1 MIKAIL
7 FDAKRQ
13 NGGSY
18 QMSLNNLIS
27 FIDNFKKKK
36 IKYIIITHKKNFD
49 LDNLKINYRIVN
61 LTTWD
66 YIFIFLNNLFFI
78 KTILKFLNI
87 NSSFERKLFGLKVK
101 LLIFFFISWKSF
113 LLNSVYFTS
122 TVLDTCHIDYYGK
135 KKFKE
140 IGILVIIFREYLYKK
155 ILPLSYRVIVES
167 KDLKRKI
174 IKLYKIKSNSII
186 PIPNL
191 PSVLLKNKIKEYQVN
206 NIRKKFNIK
215 NKFYL
220 YPAQFWEHKNHQIII
235 ECVKKLKKKNK
246 NINFIF
252 CGKDKGNLNIIL
264 QKISEYN
271 VENNIKIIGYI
282 KDNELY
288 NLYKISE
295 GLVMPS
301 YFGPTNIPPVEAWYF
316 NIPVIYSSLNSSHG
330 LDAAIYF
337 NPDSSSQLI
346 KCLSKLENKKFKN
359 KLISKGKKRLISIKR
374 ENVQG
379 HIKFSSE
386 IKKFEIV
393 KL

>member
-7 FDAKRQ
+7 FDAKRK

-36 IKYIIITHKKNFD
+36 IKYIIITHKKNSD
-49 LDNLKINYRIVN
+49 LDNLKINYRIIN

-78 KTILKFLNI
+78 KKILKFLNI

-101 LLIFFFISWKSF
+101 LLIFFFTSWKSF

-122 TVLDTCHIDYYGK
+122 TVLDTSHIDFYGK

-140 IGILVIIFREYLYKK
+140 ISIWVIIFREYLYKK

-174 IKLYKIKSNSII
+174 VKLYKIKSNSII

-235 ECVKKLKKKNK
+235 ESVKKLKKKNK

-337 NPDSSSQLI
+337 NPDSSNQLI
-346 KCLSKLENKKFKN
+346 KCLLKLENKKFKG
-359 KLISKGKKRLISIKR
+359 KLIAKGKKRLISIKR

-386 IKKFEIV
+386 IKKFE
-393 KL
+393 